1 MAQGGS
7 RLAPSHVRAPRRAAT
22 PSPQC
27 SRAAAP
33 PRRHAATPHG
43 AIGGPLSI
51 CYHDGRREAIVSRGL
66 FDTSF
71 ELAVPHSNWSFVI
84 TSFLDLG
91 VSADINARLE
101 KLGITSP
108 LPIQSA
114 TIPDAL
120 AGRDI
125 CGKAPTGSGKTLA
138 FGMPIVAH
146 MAQSRPRRPRA
157 LILVPTRELAS
168 QVHAVLGSLLGR
180 ESQRV
185 VSIFG
190 GTGYRDQVR
199 ALHKGVNVVV
209 ACPGRLEDLIERGD
223 VSLEDVTTVVLDE
236 ADRMSDMGFL
246 PAVRRLLDQ
255 TSPNRQVLLFSATIG
270 REVESIIRNYQHD
283 PVRVAI
289 ETAEEEKGDVVHHFW
304 QVDRADRV
312 AITAKLV
319 AQHGRAF
326 VFCRTKRGADR
337 VVRQL
342 QAQGV
347 RAVPMHGDRTQ
358 GQRERALDSFAK
370 GKADALVA
378 TDVVARGI
386 HVDDLPCVVHF
397 DPPADHTDYV
407 HRSGRT
413 GRAGRTGTV
422 VSLVTDEQRK
432 EIAGFQRALGMEQGV
447 LAPFSSPVPVAP
459 SAPKQPKQSATSSEP
474 KQAPTPSEPKQARQ
488 PRHHEVRSS
497 KQSDTKRKDTRGP
510 STMTG
515 TVKFFNGARGYGF
528 LAREGGDDLFVHHS
542 QIQGAERQGLSEG
555 LTVEFTIAPGRKGEE
570 ARNVRVVAA

>member
-1 MAQGGS
+1 M
-7 RLAPSHVRAPRRAAT
+7 
-22 PSPQC
+22 
-27 SRAAAP
+27 
-33 PRRHAATPHG
+33 
-43 AIGGPLSI
+43 
-51 CYHDGRREAIVSRGL
+51 
-66 FDTSF
+66 
-71 ELAVPHSNWSFVI
+71 
-84 TSFLDLG
+84 
-91 VSADINARLE
+91 E

-114 TIPDAL
+114 TIPAAL

-138 FGMPIVAH
+138 FGMPIVAN
-146 MAQSRPRRPRA
+146 MTQSRPRRPRA

-180 ESQRV
+180 EGQRV

-190 GTGYRDQVR
+190 GTGYRDQIR

-223 VSLEDVTTVVLDE
+223 VMLDDVTTVVLDE

-255 TSPNRQVLLFSATIG
+255 TSPNRQLLLFSATIG
-270 REVESIIRNYQHD
+270 REVEAIIRNYQHD
-283 PVRVAI
+283 PVRVNI
-289 ETAEEEKGDVVHHFW
+289 ETAEEEKGDVIHHFW
-304 QVDRADRV
+304 KVDRADRV

-319 AQHGRAF
+319 AQHGQAF

-358 GQRERALDSFAK
+358 GQRERALDSFSK

-432 EIAGFQRALGMEQGV
+432 EVQGMQRALGIEQGL
-447 LAPFSSPVPVAP
+447 LAPFSSPMPMPVSSRPIQTETQTALTLRTGPKP
-459 SAPKQPKQSATSSEP
+459 STAADAQTQSRGTHSPSPTRSHTQKQKQ
-474 KQAPTPSEPKQARQ
+474 KG
-488 PRHHEVRSS
+488 
-497 KQSDTKRKDTRGP
+497 GP

-528 LAREGGDDLFVHHS
+528 LARDGGDDLFVHHS
-542 QIQGAERQGLSEG
+542 QIEGDERQGLAEG

>member
-1 MAQGGS
+1 
-7 RLAPSHVRAPRRAAT
+7 LSHRSAGPVRNFIRV
-22 PSPQC
+22 
-27 SRAAAP
+27 
-33 PRRHAATPHG
+33 
-43 AIGGPLSI
+43 
-51 CYHDGRREAIVSRGL
+51 GRSSL
-66 FDTSF
+66 D
-71 ELAVPHSNWSFVI
+71 WSFI
-84 TSFLDLG
+84 ISSFTALG

-101 KLGITSP
+101 KLGITRP
-108 LPIQSA
+108 LPIQTA
-114 TIPDAL
+114 TIPAAL

-138 FGMPIVAH
+138 FGMPIVAN
-146 MAQSRPRRPRA
+146 MTQSRPRRPRA

-223 VSLEDVTTVVLDE
+223 VMLDDVTTVVLDE

-255 TSPNRQVLLFSATIG
+255 TSPNRQLLLFSATIG
-270 REVESIIRNYQHD
+270 REVEAIIRSYQHD
-283 PVRVAI
+283 PVRVNI
-289 ETAEEEKGDVVHHFW
+289 ETAEEEKGDVIHHFW
-304 QVDRADRV
+304 KVDRADRV

-319 AQHGRAF
+319 SQHGQAF

-358 GQRERALDSFAK
+358 GQRERALDSFSK

-432 EIAGFQRALGMEQGV
+432 DVQGVQRALGMEQGL
-447 LAPFSSPVPVAP
+447 LAPFSSPALAP
-459 SAPKQPKQSATSSEP
+459 QSSQPGKSETSNRAQTQNGPRVQGHTQAPAPGHTRTSAPGHTQTSAPGHTQTHTKTSVPGHTQKQKQKGGVA
-474 KQAPTPSEPKQARQ
+474 
-488 PRHHEVRSS
+488 
-497 KQSDTKRKDTRGP
+497 
-510 STMTG
+510 TMTG

-528 LAREGGDDLFVHHS
+528 LARDGGDDLFVHHS
-542 QIQGAERQGLSEG
+542 QIEGDERQGLSEG

>member
-1 MAQGGS
+1 
-7 RLAPSHVRAPRRAAT
+7 
-22 PSPQC
+22 
-27 SRAAAP
+27 
-33 PRRHAATPHG
+33 
-43 AIGGPLSI
+43 
-51 CYHDGRREAIVSRGL
+51 
-66 FDTSF
+66 
-71 ELAVPHSNWSFVI
+71 
-84 TSFLDLG
+84 
-91 VSADINARLE
+91 
-101 KLGITSP
+101 
-108 LPIQSA
+108 
-114 TIPDAL
+114 
-120 AGRDI
+120 
-125 CGKAPTGSGKTLA
+125 
-138 FGMPIVAH
+138 
-146 MAQSRPRRPRA
+146 
-157 LILVPTRELAS
+157 
-168 QVHAVLGSLLGR
+168 VHAVLGSLLGR

-223 VSLEDVTTVVLDE
+223 VMLDDVTTVVLDE

-255 TSPNRQVLLFSATIG
+255 TSPNRQLLLFSATIG
-270 REVESIIRNYQHD
+270 REVEAIIRSYQHD
-283 PVRVAI
+283 PVRVNI
-289 ETAEEEKGDVVHHFW
+289 ETAEEEKGDVIHHFW
-304 QVDRADRV
+304 KVDRADRV

-319 AQHGRAF
+319 SQHGQAF

-358 GQRERALDSFAK
+358 GQRERALDSFSK

-432 EIAGFQRALGMEQGV
+432 DVQGVQRALGMEQGL
-447 LAPFSSPVPVAP
+447 LAPFSSPVQAQAQVPVPQSSQPNKSETPNRGGVRGHTQTPTQGHAQ
-459 SAPKQPKQSATSSEP
+459 KQKQKAG
-474 KQAPTPSEPKQARQ
+474 AR
-488 PRHHEVRSS
+488 
-497 KQSDTKRKDTRGP
+497 
-510 STMTG
+510 TMTG

-528 LAREGGDDLFVHHS
+528 LARDGGDDLFVHHS
-542 QIQGAERQGLSEG
+542 QIEGDERQGLAEG
-555 LTVEFTIAPGRKGEE
+555 LRVEFTIAPGRKGEE

>member
-1 MAQGGS
+1 MCQ
-7 RLAPSHVRAPRRAAT
+7 RARCTLLSCVP
-22 PSPQC
+22 
-27 SRAAAP
+27 
-33 PRRHAATPHG
+33 
-43 AIGGPLSI
+43 PLSHRSAGPVRNI
-51 CYHDGRREAIVSRGL
+51 IRVGRSSL
-66 FDTSF
+66 D
-71 ELAVPHSNWSFVI
+71 WSFVI
-84 TSFLDLG
+84 ASFTDLG
-91 VSADINARLE
+91 VSADINARLQ

-108 LPIQSA
+108 LPIQTA
-114 TIPDAL
+114 TIPAAL

-138 FGMPIVAH
+138 FGMPIVAN
-146 MAQSRPRRPRA
+146 MTQSRPRRPRA

-180 ESQRV
+180 DSQRV

-190 GTGYRDQVR
+190 GTGYRDQCR

-223 VSLEDVTTVVLDE
+223 VMLDDVTTVVLDE

-255 TSPNRQVLLFSATIG
+255 TAAQRQVMLFSATIG
-270 REVESIIRNYQHD
+270 REVEAIIRSYQHD
-283 PVRVAI
+283 PVRVNI
-289 ETAEEEKGDVVHHFW
+289 ETAEEEKSDVTHHFW
-304 QVDRADRV
+304 KVDRADRV
-312 AITAKLV
+312 SITAKLV
-319 AQHGRAF
+319 SQHGQAF

-432 EIAGFQRALGMEQGV
+432 EIQGVQRALGMEQG
-447 LAPFSSPVPVAP
+447 LFAPFSSPMPT
-459 SAPKQPKQSATSSEP
+459 QPA
-474 KQAPTPSEPKQARQ
+474 AR
-488 PRHHEVRSS
+488 H
-497 KQSDTKRKDTRGP
+497 KKDDA

-528 LAREGGDDLFVHHS
+528 LAREGGEDLFVHHS
-542 QIQGAERQGLSEG
+542 QIEGDERQGLAEG
-555 LTVEFTIAPGRKGEE
+555 LTVEFTVAPGRKGEE

>member
-1 MAQGGS
+1 MG
-7 RLAPSHVRAPRRAAT
+7 PVRNFIRV
-22 PSPQC
+22 
-27 SRAAAP
+27 
-33 PRRHAATPHG
+33 
-43 AIGGPLSI
+43 
-51 CYHDGRREAIVSRGL
+51 GRSSL
-66 FDTSF
+66 D
-71 ELAVPHSNWSFVI
+71 WSFI
-84 TSFLDLG
+84 ISSFTDLG

-101 KLGITSP
+101 KLGITNP

-114 TIPDAL
+114 TIPAAL
-120 AGRDI
+120 AGKDI

-138 FGMPIVAH
+138 FGMPIVAN
-146 MAQSRPRRPRA
+146 MTQSRPRRPRA

-168 QVHAVLGSLLGR
+168 QVQAVLGSLLGR

-190 GTGYRDQVR
+190 YRDQCR

-223 VSLEDVTTVVLDE
+223 VMLDDVTTVVLDE

-255 TSPNRQVLLFSATIG
+255 TSSNRQVMLFSATIG
-270 REVESIIRNYQHD
+270 REVEAIIRNYQHD
-283 PVRVAI
+283 PVRVSI
-289 ETAEEEKGDVVHHFW
+289 ETAEEEKGDVTHHFW
-304 QVDRADRV
+304 KVDRAERV

-319 AQHGRAF
+319 SQHGQAF

-370 GKADALVA
+370 GRADALVA

-432 EIAGFQRALGMEQGV
+432 ESLIVQRALGMEQGL
-447 LAPFSSPVPVAP
+447 LAPFSTPMPQQQP
-459 SAPKQPKQSATSSEP
+459 SAPK
-474 KQAPTPSEPKQARQ
+474 
-488 PRHHEVRSS
+488 
-497 KQSDTKRKDTRGP
+497 RKAGP

-528 LAREGGDDLFVHHS
+528 LARPGAEDLFVHHS
-542 QIQGAERQGLSEG
+542 QIEGDERQGLAEG
-555 LTVEFTIAPGRKGEE
+555 LTVEFTVAPGRKGEE
-570 ARNVRVVAA
+570 ARNVKVVAA

>member
-1 MAQGGS
+1 M
-7 RLAPSHVRAPRRAAT
+7 T
-22 PSPQC
+22 
-27 SRAAAP
+27 
-33 PRRHAATPHG
+33 
-43 AIGGPLSI
+43 PLSHRSVGPVRNFI
-51 CYHDGRREAIVSRGL
+51 RVGRSSL
-66 FDTSF
+66 D
-71 ELAVPHSNWSFVI
+71 WSFVI
-84 TSFLDLG
+84 TSFIALG

-101 KLGITSP
+101 KLGITRP

-114 TIPDAL
+114 TIPAAL
-120 AGRDI
+120 AGKDI

-138 FGMPIVAH
+138 FGMPIVAN
-146 MAQSRPRRPRA
+146 MTQSRPRRPRA

-223 VSLEDVTTVVLDE
+223 VMLDDVTTVVLDE

-270 REVESIIRNYQHD
+270 REVEAIIRSYQHD
-283 PVRVAI
+283 PVRVNI

-304 QVDRADRV
+304 KVDRADRV

-319 AQHGRAF
+319 SQHGQAF

-358 GQRERALDSFAK
+358 GQRERALDSFSR

-432 EIAGFQRALGMEQGV
+432 DIQGVQRALGMEQG
-447 LAPFSSPVPVAP
+447 LFAPFSSPTPMAQP
-459 SAPKQPKQSATSSEP
+459 SPSQS
-474 KQAPTPSEPKQARQ
+474 
-488 PRHHEVRSS
+488 HS
-497 KQSDTKRKDTRGP
+497 KQKGGP

-528 LAREGGDDLFVHHS
+528 LAREGGEDLFVHHS
-542 QIQGAERQGLSEG
+542 QIEGDERQGLAEG
-555 LTVEFTIAPGRKGEE
+555 LTVEFTVAPGRKGEE

>member
-1 MAQGGS
+1 MSPLDIRSEG
-7 RLAPSHVRAPRRAAT
+7 PVRESVRV
-22 PSPQC
+22 
-27 SRAAAP
+27 
-33 PRRHAATPHG
+33 
-43 AIGGPLSI
+43 
-51 CYHDGRREAIVSRGL
+51 GRISL
-66 FDTSF
+66 D
-71 ELAVPHSNWSFVI
+71 WSFDI
-84 TSFLDLG
+84 SSFTDLG
-91 VSADINARLE
+91 VSAEINARIA

-114 TIPDAL
+114 TIPAAL
-120 AGRDI
+120 AGKDI

-138 FGMPIVAH
+138 FGMPIVAN
-146 MAQSRPRRPRA
+146 MAPARPRRPRA

-168 QVHAVLGSLLGR
+168 QVHAVLGSLLGHDSKR
-180 ESQRV
+180 I

-190 GTGYRDQVR
+190 GTGYRDQCR

-223 VSLEDVTTVVLDE
+223 VLLDDVTTVVLDE

-246 PAVRRLLDQ
+246 PVVRRLLDQ
-255 TSPNRQVLLFSATIG
+255 TSPNRQLMLFSATIG
-270 REVESIIRNYQHD
+270 REVESIIRSYQHD
-283 PVRVAI
+283 PVRINI
-289 ETAEEEKGDVVHHFW
+289 EAAEEEKGDVVHHFW
-304 QVDRADRV
+304 RVDRAERV

-319 AQHGRAF
+319 SEHGQAF

-370 GKADALVA
+370 GRTDALVA

-413 GRAGRTGTV
+413 GRAGRNGTV

-432 EIAGFQRALGMEQGV
+432 DTQNVQRALGLEQG
-447 LAPFSSPVPVAP
+447 LSDPFSAVMPTAP
-459 SAPKQPKQSATSSEP
+459 ISKKSKSEN
-474 KQAPTPSEPKQARQ
+474 
-488 PRHHEVRSS
+488 
-497 KQSDTKRKDTRGP
+497 

-515 TVKFFNGARGYGF
+515 IVKFFNGARGYGF
-528 LAREGGDDLFVHHS
+528 LARSDGEDLFVHHS
-542 QIQGAERQGLSEG
+542 QIEGDVRRGLAEGS
-555 LTVEFTIAPGRKGEE
+555 TVEFTIAPGRKGEE

>member
-1 MAQGGS
+1 MAQGGARLPP
-7 RLAPSHVRAPRRAAT
+7 RLASLICNSTSRRPWLSALLTCLAPR
-22 PSPQC
+22 
-27 SRAAAP
+27 
-33 PRRHAATPHG
+33 G
-43 AIGGPLSI
+43 
-51 CYHDGRREAIVSRGL
+51 IVSRGP
-66 FDTSF
+66 F
-71 ELAVPHSNWSFVI
+71 ENPVRVGRSSLDWSFVI
-84 TSFLDLG
+84 SSFTDLG
-91 VSADINARLE
+91 VSAAVNARLE
-101 KLGITSP
+101 KLGINCP
-108 LPIQSA
+108 LPIQTA
-114 TIPDAL
+114 TIPPAL

-138 FGMPIVAH
+138 FGMPIVAK
-146 MAQSRPRRPRA
+146 MEQSRPRRPKA

-168 QVHAVLGSLLGR
+168 QVHAVLGTLLGR
-180 ESQRV
+180 DSNRV

-223 VSLEDVTTVVLDE
+223 VLLDDVTTVVLDE

-246 PAVRRLLDQ
+246 PSVKRLLDQ
-255 TSPNRQVLLFSATIG
+255 TSPDRQVLLFSATIG

-283 PVRVAI
+283 PVRVNI
-289 ETAEEEKGDVVHHFW
+289 EADEDEKADVTHHFW
-304 QVDRADRV
+304 KVDRAERV
-312 AITAKLV
+312 AITAKLISN
-319 AQHGRAF
+319 HGQAF

-358 GQRERALDSFAK
+358 GQRERALDSFAR
-370 GKADALVA
+370 GRADALVA

-422 VSLVTDEQRK
+422 VTLVTDEQK
-432 EIAGFQRALGMEQGV
+432 KDMLGVQRALGLEQR
-447 LAPFSSPVPVAP
+447 LFAPFSTPMPTQAVQP
-459 SAPKQPKQSATSSEP
+459 SKVKAN
-474 KQAPTPSEPKQARQ
+474 PSM
-488 PRHHEVRSS
+488 
-497 KQSDTKRKDTRGP
+497 
-510 STMTG
+510 MTG

-528 LAREGGDDLFVHHS
+528 LAREGGEDLFVHHS
-542 QIQGAERQGLSEG
+542 QIEGTERQGLAEG
-555 LTVEFTIAPGRKGEE
+555 DSVEFTIAPGRKGEE
-570 ARNVRVVAA
+570 AQNVKVI

>member
-1 MAQGGS
+1 MLDDQRRGGQLTEVHEPQRTDPPARRS
-7 RLAPSHVRAPRRAAT
+7 PRGLLSWAT
-22 PSPQC
+22 PLSHR
-27 SRAAAP
+27 SA
-33 PRRHAATPHG
+33 
-43 AIGGPLSI
+43 GPVRNFI
-51 CYHDGRREAIVSRGL
+51 RVGRSSL
-66 FDTSF
+66 D
-71 ELAVPHSNWSFVI
+71 WSFVI
-84 TSFLDLG
+84 SSFTALG

-114 TIPDAL
+114 TIPAAL

-138 FGMPIVAH
+138 FGMPIVAN
-146 MAQSRPRRPRA
+146 MTQSRPRRPRA

-180 ESQRV
+180 EGQRV

-190 GTGYRDQVR
+190 GTGYRDQIR

-223 VSLEDVTTVVLDE
+223 VMLDDVTTVVLDE

-255 TSPNRQVLLFSATIG
+255 TSPNRQLLLFSATIG
-270 REVESIIRNYQHD
+270 REVEAIIRNYQHD
-283 PVRVAI
+283 PVRVNI
-289 ETAEEEKGDVVHHFW
+289 ETAEEEKGDVIHHFW
-304 QVDRADRV
+304 KVDRADRV

-319 AQHGRAF
+319 AQHGQAF

-358 GQRERALDSFAK
+358 GQRERALDSFSK

-432 EIAGFQRALGMEQGV
+432 EVQGMQRALGIEQGL
-447 LAPFSSPVPVAP
+447 LAPFSSPMPMPVSSRPIQTETQHRPDAQHRTEAQHRSHAQTQSRGTHSP
-459 SAPKQPKQSATSSEP
+459 SPTRSHTQKQKQ
-474 KQAPTPSEPKQARQ
+474 KG
-488 PRHHEVRSS
+488 
-497 KQSDTKRKDTRGP
+497 GP

-528 LAREGGDDLFVHHS
+528 LARDGGDDLFVHHS
-542 QIQGAERQGLSEG
+542 QIEGDERQGLAEG

>member
-1 MAQGGS
+1 
-7 RLAPSHVRAPRRAAT
+7 
-22 PSPQC
+22 
-27 SRAAAP
+27 
-33 PRRHAATPHG
+33 
-43 AIGGPLSI
+43 
-51 CYHDGRREAIVSRGL
+51 
-66 FDTSF
+66 
-71 ELAVPHSNWSFVI
+71 
-84 TSFLDLG
+84 
-91 VSADINARLE
+91 VSAAIDARLE

-114 TIPDAL
+114 TIPPAL

-138 FGMPIVAH
+138 FGMPIVANFE
-146 MAQSRPRRPRA
+146 QSRPRRPKA

-168 QVHAVLGSLLGR
+168 QVHAVLGSLLGKDA
-180 ESQRV
+180 SRV

-223 VSLEDVTTVVLDE
+223 VLLDDVKTVVLDE

-246 PAVRRLLDQ
+246 PAVKRLLDQ

-270 REVESIIRNYQHD
+270 REVESIIRNYQTD
-283 PVRVAI
+283 PVRVSI
-289 ETAEEEKGDVVHHFW
+289 EADEDEKADVTHHFW
-304 QVDRADRV
+304 KVDRADRV
-312 AITAKLV
+312 AITAKLISN
-319 AQHGRAF
+319 HGQAF

-342 QAQGV
+342 QAAGV

-370 GKADALVA
+370 GRADALVA

-386 HVDDLPCVVHF
+386 HIDDLPCVVHF

-432 EIAGFQRALGMEQGV
+432 EMRGMQRALGIEQE
-447 LAPFSSPVPVAP
+447 LLPPFSTPMSTAAPTVRPAREVKVEAVRDVAMVQASPSSAGAP
-459 SAPKQPKQSATSSEP
+459 SGRQAHPAPSPSARSNVTSKAKS
-474 KQAPTPSEPKQARQ
+474 
-488 PRHHEVRSS
+488 
-497 KQSDTKRKDTRGP
+497 GP
-510 STMTG
+510 LKMTG

-528 LAREGGDDLFVHHS
+528 VARPGGDDLFVHHS
-542 QIQGAERQGLSEG
+542 HIEGDVRQGLTEG
-555 LTVEFTIAPGRKGEE
+555 STVEFTIAPGRKGEE
-570 ARNVRVVAA
+570 ARNVKMI

>member
-1 MAQGGS
+1 MINAVE
-7 RLAPSHVRAPRRAAT
+7 PSF
-22 PSPQC
+22 S
-27 SRAAAP
+27 
-33 PRRHAATPHG
+33 G
-43 AIGGPLSI
+43 ARSKL
-51 CYHDGRREAIVSRGL
+51 HRVGRSSL
-66 FDTSF
+66 D
-71 ELAVPHSNWSFVI
+71 WSFVI
-84 TSFLDLG
+84 TSFTDLG
-91 VSADINARLE
+91 VSADINARLQ

-108 LPIQSA
+108 LPIQTA
-114 TIPDAL
+114 TIPAAL

-138 FGMPIVAH
+138 FGMPIAAN
-146 MAQSRPRRPRA
+146 MTQSRPRRPRA

-168 QVHAVLGSLLGR
+168 QVHAVLGTLLGR
-180 ESQRV
+180 DSQRV

-223 VSLEDVTTVVLDE
+223 VMLDDVTTVVLDE

-255 TSPNRQVLLFSATIG
+255 TSAKRQVMLFSATIG
-270 REVESIIRNYQHD
+270 REVEAIIRSYQHD
-283 PVRVAI
+283 PVRVNI
-289 ETAEEEKGDVVHHFW
+289 ETAEEEKSDVTHHFW
-304 QVDRADRV
+304 KVDRSERV

-319 AQHGRAF
+319 SQHGQAF

-342 QAQGV
+342 QAEGV

-432 EIAGFQRALGMEQGV
+432 EVQGVQRALGMELGL
-447 LAPFSSPVPVAP
+447 LAPFSTPVAP
-459 SAPKQPKQSATSSEP
+459 APS
-474 KQAPTPSEPKQARQ
+474 
-488 PRHHEVRSS
+488 PRLA
-497 KQSDTKRKDTRGP
+497 KDTK
-510 STMTG
+510 STKSTLTG
-515 TVKFFNGARGYGF
+515 TVKFFNCARGYGF
-528 LAREGGDDLFVHHS
+528 LARDGGEDLFVHHS
-542 QIQGAERQGLSEG
+542 QIEGDERQGLAEG

>member
-1 MAQGGS
+1 VGPVRNFIRVG
-7 RLAPSHVRAPRRAAT
+7 RLSLDWSSAIPSF
-22 PSPQC
+22 
-27 SRAAAP
+27 
-33 PRRHAATPHG
+33 
-43 AIGGPLSI
+43 I
-51 CYHDGRREAIVSRGL
+51 
-66 FDTSF
+66 
-71 ELAVPHSNWSFVI
+71 
-84 TSFLDLG
+84 DLG
-91 VSADINARLE
+91 VPAGINARLE
-101 KLGITSP
+101 KLGITTP

-114 TIPDAL
+114 TIPAAL
-120 AGRDI
+120 RGDDI

-138 FGMPIVAH
+138 FAMPIAAT
-146 MAQSRPRRPRA
+146 MKQSRPRRPSA
-157 LILVPTRELAS
+157 LVLVPTRELAA
-168 QVHAVLGSLLGR
+168 QVHAVLASILGR
-180 ESQRV
+180 DGQRV
-185 VSIFG
+185 VSIYG
-190 GTGYRDQVR
+190 GTGYREQCR

-223 VSLEDVTTVVLDE
+223 VRLDDVTTVVLDE

-255 TSPNRQVLLFSATIG
+255 TSVTRQVLLFSATIG

-283 PVRVAI
+283 PVRVNI
-289 ETAEEEKGDVVHHFW
+289 ETAEEEKGDVIHHFW
-304 QVDRADRV
+304 RVERAERV
-312 AITAKLV
+312 SITARLV

-358 GQRERALDSFAK
+358 GQRERALDTFAR

-413 GRAGRTGTV
+413 GRAGKTGTV
-422 VSLVTDEQRK
+422 VSLVTDDQRR
-432 EIAGFQRALGMEQGV
+432 EVQGVQRALGLEQGLV
-447 LAPFSSPVPVAP
+447 VPFSSPPP
-459 SAPKQPKQSATSSEP
+459 
-474 KQAPTPSEPKQARQ
+474 APTSHGVPTPPHSFRARSAS
-488 PRHHEVRSS
+488 RSS
-497 KQSDTKRKDTRGP
+497 TL
-510 STMTG
+510 TG

-528 LAREGGDDLFVHHS
+528 LARDGGADLFVHHT
-542 QIQGAERQGLSEG
+542 QIEGEACRGLTEG
-555 LTVEFTIAPGRKGEE
+555 LTVEFTVARGRKGDE

>member
-1 MAQGGS
+1 MG
-7 RLAPSHVRAPRRAAT
+7 L
-22 PSPQC
+22 
-27 SRAAAP
+27 P
-33 PRRHAATPHG
+33 PVLLSLTT
-43 AIGGPLSI
+43 PLSHRSVGPVRNFI
-51 CYHDGRREAIVSRGL
+51 RVGRSSL
-66 FDTSF
+66 D
-71 ELAVPHSNWSFVI
+71 WSFVI
-84 TSFLDLG
+84 TSFTALG
-91 VSADINARLE
+91 VSADINARLD

-108 LPIQSA
+108 LPIQTA
-114 TIPDAL
+114 TIPAAL
-120 AGRDI
+120 EGRDI

-138 FGMPIVAH
+138 FGMPIVAN
-146 MAQSRPRRPRA
+146 MTQSRPRRPRA

-223 VSLEDVTTVVLDE
+223 VMLDDVTTVVLDE

-255 TSPNRQVLLFSATIG
+255 TSPNRQLLLFSATIG
-270 REVESIIRNYQHD
+270 REVESIIRSYQHD
-283 PVRVAI
+283 PVRVNI

-304 QVDRADRV
+304 KVDRADRV

-319 AQHGRAF
+319 SQHGQAI

-358 GQRERALDSFAK
+358 GQRERALDSFSK
-370 GKADALVA
+370 GRADALVA

-432 EIAGFQRALGMEQGV
+432 EVQAIQRALAMEQG
-447 LAPFSSPVPVAP
+447 LSAPFSSPVPAPQVA
-459 SAPKQPKQSATSSEP
+459 QPKQSQTQNRTETQSPAQPQSRPQIQGRTQTPKHIQTQKP
-474 KQAPTPSEPKQARQ
+474 KQKGGA
-488 PRHHEVRSS
+488 
-497 KQSDTKRKDTRGP
+497 
-510 STMTG
+510 STLTGTVTG

-528 LAREGGDDLFVHHS
+528 LARDDGDDLFVHHS
-542 QIQGAERQGLSEG
+542 QIEGDERQGLAEG

>member
-1 MAQGGS
+1 
-7 RLAPSHVRAPRRAAT
+7 
-22 PSPQC
+22 
-27 SRAAAP
+27 
-33 PRRHAATPHG
+33 
-43 AIGGPLSI
+43 
-51 CYHDGRREAIVSRGL
+51 
-66 FDTSF
+66 
-71 ELAVPHSNWSFVI
+71 
-84 TSFLDLG
+84 
-91 VSADINARLE
+91 VSADINARLS

-114 TIPDAL
+114 TIPAAL

-138 FGMPIVAH
+138 FGMPIVANLT
-146 MAQSRPRRPRA
+146 QSRPRRPRA

-168 QVHAVLGSLLGR
+168 QVHAVLGSLMGR
-180 ESQRV
+180 ESQRI

-223 VSLEDVTTVVLDE
+223 VMLDDVTTVVLDE

-246 PAVRRLLDQ
+246 PTVRRIMDQ
-255 TSPNRQVLLFSATIG
+255 TSSSRQVLLFSATIG

-283 PVRVAI
+283 PVRVNI
-289 ETAEEEKGDVVHHFW
+289 EADEDEKSDVTHHFW
-304 QVDRADRV
+304 KVDRAERV
-312 AITAKLV
+312 AITAKV
-319 AQHGRAF
+319 ITDHGQAF

-358 GQRERALDSFAK
+358 GQREKALDSFAR

-386 HVDDLPCVVHF
+386 HIDDVPCVVHF
-397 DPPADHTDYV
+397 DPPPDHTDYV

-413 GRAGRTGTV
+413 GRAGRSGTV
-422 VSLVTDEQRK
+422 VTLVTDEQRK
-432 EIAGFQRALGMEQGV
+432 EMQAVQRALGFETGFE
-447 LAPFSSPVPVAP
+447 APFSSPMRAP
-459 SAPKQPKQSATSSEP
+459 AEP
-474 KQAPTPSEPKQARQ
+474 KRDAKPKPKSAAK
-488 PRHHEVRSS
+488 S
-497 KQSDTKRKDTRGP
+497 GP
-510 STMTG
+510 STLTG

-528 LAREGGDDLFVHHS
+528 LARDGGADLFVHHTN
-542 QIQGAERQGLSEG
+542 IEGDERRGLAEGS
-555 LTVEFTIAPGRKGEE
+555 TVEFTIAPGRKGEE